1 MSNIPQP
8 HDKIVKASFENPVLC
23 REFVERMLPEEV
35 KAVVDLNHIHRENV
49 NFLGTELEE
58 TACDILF
65 RTTFSGR
72 PGYLYLA
79 VEHQSTPDRTMPLR
93 LWKYVIQ
100 IWEAHARQYPDDR
113 TLPLVYPCVF
123 YSGEQTYNHPL
134 DLIELFS
141 TSDRDLARKI
151 LYQPFPFIDAKRDAF
166 DPEQHPWF
174 SLLAALFENQR
185 AARNHPDHFT
195 PSEHFIQC
203 FIQLDDRYNLL
214 DDKSPY
220 YGYYERMLTYLTD
233 GGESISYEAF
243 FALMETQL
251 PTEKRSK
258 MESFSEHFTNKGR
271 EAGIQA
277 GIEIGTNKG
286 REAGIQIG
294 INQGREEG
302 IEIGTNQGREAGMQ
316 AGIEIGTN
324 QGREALLIEML
335 KKGTDV
341 DFMVEVSGL
350 SREALEQLKTKRRD

>member
-185 AARNHPDHFT
+185 AARNHPDRFV

-220 YGYYERMLTYLTD
+220 YGYYERMLTYITD

-277 GIEIGTNKG
+277 GIEIGTN
-286 REAGIQIG
+286 
-294 INQGREEG
+294 QGRE
-302 IEIGTNQGREAGMQ
+302 

-335 KKGTDV
+335 KKGTDI

-350 SREALEQLKTKRRD
+350 SREVLEQLKTKRRN